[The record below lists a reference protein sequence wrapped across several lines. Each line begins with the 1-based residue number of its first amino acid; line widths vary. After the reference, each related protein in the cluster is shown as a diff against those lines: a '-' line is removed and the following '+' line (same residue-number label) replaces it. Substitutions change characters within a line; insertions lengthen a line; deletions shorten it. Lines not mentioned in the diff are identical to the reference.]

1 MKVIDN
7 PTVSAEKASA
17 SGRLDNV
24 LGSLGLGHSGFQE
37 LQAQEELVANL
48 EKYLDNRFVLLRNV
62 TLEGLDFPIPMLLLG
77 PPGVKLIYPC
87 AARGVFRAK
96 GDTLE
101 FMDED
106 YKTFRTAS
114 PNLLTRAASMAEKV
128 SAYLTANNPAP
139 VEVEPFLYFS
149 DPGTHVEAVR
159 PSVRILPVD
168 GLERFVAGILQSR
181 VYFEKEEV
189 QKLVDLLRKYMG
201 VPERQMTPYS
211 DRDAFSYADEERFG
225 ESSVL
230 DRMPRGEGVVKALN
244 KIPFSGR
251 QWALLGCIVV
261 INIAIL
267 IAFVVIV
274 LMTS

>member
-7 PTVSAEKASA
+7 PQVSAEKASA
-17 SGRLDNV
+17 SGRLDNM
-24 LGSLGLGHSGFQE
+24 LGSIGLGQSSYRE
-37 LQAQEELVANL
+37 LQAQEELVASL
-48 EKYLDNRFVLLRNV
+48 EKYLDNRFVMLRNV

-101 FMDED
+101 FMDEE
-106 YKTFRTAS
+106 YHTFRSAS
-114 PNLLTRAASMAEKV
+114 PNLLTRAATMAEKA

-159 PSVRILPVD
+159 PTVRILPVD
-168 GLERFVAGILQSR
+168 GLERFIAGLLQSR

-189 QKLVDLLRKYMG
+189 QKLADLLHKYMG
-201 VPERQMTPYS
+201 VSERQLSAYPERDS
-211 DRDAFSYADEERFG
+211 FSYADERLG
-225 ESSVL
+225 ETTVL

-267 IAFVVIV
+267 IAFLVLV

>member
-1 MKVIDN
+1 
-7 PTVSAEKASA
+7 
-17 SGRLDNV
+17 
-24 LGSLGLGHSGFQE
+24 
-37 LQAQEELVANL
+37 
-48 EKYLDNRFVLLRNV
+48 
-62 TLEGLDFPIPMLLLG
+62 
-77 PPGVKLIYPC
+77 VKLIYPC
-87 AARGVFRAK
+87 SARGVFRAK

-106 YKTFRTAS
+106 YQTFRTAS
-114 PNLLTRAASMAEKV
+114 PNLLTRAASMAEKA

-159 PSVRILPVD
+159 PAVRILPVD
-168 GLERFVAGILQSR
+168 GLERFVAGLLQSR

-189 QKLVDLLRKYMG
+189 QKLVDLLQKYMG
-201 VPERQMTPYS
+201 VTERQLSPYPERDS
-211 DRDAFSYADEERFG
+211 FSFGDEHYG
-225 ESSVL
+225 ETTVL
-230 DRMPRGEGVVKALN
+230 DRIPRGEGVVKTLN

-267 IAFVVIV
+267 IAFLVLV

>member
-1 MKVIDN
+1 MRVIDN
-7 PTVSAEKASA
+7 PKVSAEKAST

-24 LGSLGLGHSGFQE
+24 LGSLGLGQGSYQE
-37 LQAQEELVANL
+37 LQAQEELVARL
-48 EKYLDNRFVLLRNV
+48 EKVLDNRFVLLRNA

-106 YKTFRTAS
+106 YKAFRNAS

-139 VEVEPFLYFS
+139 VDVEPFLYFS

-159 PSVRILPVD
+159 PTVRILPVD
-168 GLERFVAGILQSR
+168 GLERFVAGLLQSR
-181 VYFEKEEV
+181 AYFEKEEV
-189 QKLVDLLRKYMG
+189 QKLVDLLRKFID
-201 VPERQMTPYS
+201 VAERQMSPFS
-211 DRDAFSYADEERFG
+211 ERDAFSFADEERFG
-225 ESSVL
+225 QSSVL
-230 DRMPRGEGVVKALN
+230 DRMPRGEGVVKTLN

-267 IAFVVIV
+267 IAFLV
-274 LMTS
+274 LVLTTS

>member
-17 SGRLDNV
+17 SGRLDNM
-24 LGSLGLGHSGFQE
+24 LGTLGLWHSGFQE
-37 LQAQEELVANL
+37 LQAQEELIDSL
-48 EKYLDNRFVLLRNV
+48 EKFLDNRFVLLRNV
-62 TLEGLDFPIPMLLLG
+62 TLEGVDFPVPMLLLG

-101 FMDED
+101 YMDEE
-106 YKTFRTAS
+106 YQTFRTAS

-159 PSVRILPVD
+159 PAVRILPVD
-168 GLERFVAGILQSR
+168 GLERFVAGLLQSR

-201 VPERQMTPYS
+201 VSERQLSSQPE
-211 DRDAFSYADEERFG
+211 RDAFSFADDERLG

-230 DRMPRGEGVVKALN
+230 DRIPRGEGVVKALN

-267 IAFVVIV
+267 IAFVVLV